1 MALGSAVC
9 WAVGQILVKKGFAHI
24 PPLWNNVVNNL
35 LALVFWVPAALW
47 MGGFRL
53 VTPPFP
59 IFLVILSSAALYQ
72 LFYYSISKGQLSL
85 TGTIVAVYPVV
96 TVILSTLFLD
106 ERLSAFQYTGIAFI
120 IAGGVTVAFPEQNS
134 LPKGAA
140 RDAYWFLWGIAG
152 ACTIGAGD
160 FLTKVSINRIGSAS
174 NIFFLALV
182 LNGLSALNYLVDG
195 KNRKAPALFT
205 RKFRPTFIGICIH
218 LIGAFIFMFSLDRG
232 KISLIGPVSSIYPAL
247 MAVLAVKFL
256 GERISLKHG
265 FGIGVTMLGLI
276 LIGISGA

>member
-1 MALGSAVC
+1 M
-9 WAVGQILVKKGFAHI
+9 
-24 PPLWNNVVNNL
+24 
-35 LALVFWVPAALW
+35 
-47 MGGFRL
+47 
-53 VTPPFP
+53 
-59 IFLVILSSAALYQ
+59 
-72 LFYYSISKGQLSL
+72 
-85 TGTIVAVYPVV
+85 
-96 TVILSTLFLD
+96 
-106 ERLSAFQYTGIAFI
+106 
-120 IAGGVTVAFPEQNS
+120 
-134 LPKGAA
+134 
-140 RDAYWFLWGIAG
+140 
-152 ACTIGAGD
+152 
-160 FLTKVSINRIGSAS
+160 
-174 NIFFLALV
+174 

-265 FGIGVTMLGLI
+265 IGIGVTMLGLI